1 MRAIEEI
8 QKEIAHIEFTRSL
21 LDARLTALKD
31 ERDQHRE
38 DEHAKATITKRLAEF
53 FKAHGLYIVD
63 VNHGERTE
71 SHYDLA
77 KQIWRSHKVL
87 IPFVKC
93 LSNNMTKSFSYDTSK
108 VTLAQK
114 NDIRNFCHVLANK
127 NWLSFTQSDKSFE
140 IVPLLQGEQRYF
152 IQGIWAE
159 EVTLYLIV
167 KALNDFTKKRR
178 LKHKLFWDLK
188 LKQIDPITAKPVDM
202 QLDLVAQVGDRFYVF
217 ETKAGAILS
226 IHKWVD
232 RARLFDDGKNRFFT
246 CTADE
251 NLNRKMFEPFRLL
264 TLAKLE
270 QQLTSSLQRDFPSP
284 AADTTTT
291 GGPIS

>member
-1 MRAIEEI
+1 MRATDEI
-8 QKEIAHIEFTRSL
+8 KTEIAHIEFARSL
-21 LDARLTALKD
+21 LNERLTALKD
-31 ERDQHRE
+31 ERDQHRA
-38 DEHAKATITKRLAEF
+38 DEHATATITKRLAEF

-77 KQIWRSHKVL
+77 KQIWRSRKVL

-108 VTLAQK
+108 VTLVQK

-127 NWLSFTQSDKSFE
+127 NWLTFTQSDKSFE
-140 IVPLLQGEQRYF
+140 IVPSLQGEQRDF
-152 IQGIWAE
+152 VQGIWAE

-167 KALNDFTKKRR
+167 KALNDFTKKRH

-188 LKQIDPITAKPVDM
+188 LKQIDPISTKAVDM

-217 ETKAGAILS
+217 ETKAGVFLM

-251 NLNRKMFEPFRLL
+251 NLNRLMFKPFRLL

-270 QQLTSSLQRDFPSP
+270 QQLTSSLQRDFPPSATVTVTP
-284 AADTTTT
+284 
-291 GGPIS
+291 

>member
-1 MRAIEEI
+1 MRLKDVIDAD
-8 QKEIAHIEFTRSL
+8 IAHIKFAKSVLEE
-21 LDARLTALKD
+21 RLTALKA

-53 FKAHGLYIVD
+53 FKAHGLYIVG

-71 SHYDLA
+71 NHYDLA
-77 KQIWRSHKVL
+77 KQIWRSRKVL

-93 LSNNMTKSFSYDTSK
+93 MSNNKTQSFSYDTSK
-108 VTLAQK
+108 VTLVQK

-127 NWLSFTQSDKSFE
+127 NWLTFTQSDKSFE
-140 IVPLLQGEQRYF
+140 IVPLFQGEQRDF

-188 LKQIDPITAKPVDM
+188 LKQIDPITAKAVDM

-217 ETKAGAILS
+217 ETKAGEILS

-251 NLNRKMFEPFRLL
+251 NLNRMMFKPFRLL

-270 QQLTSSLQRDFPSP
+270 QQLTSSLQRDFPPSKP
-284 AADTTTT
+284 DTPTEK
-291 GGPIS
+291 

>member
-8 QKEIAHIEFTRSL
+8 QEEIAPVEYARAV
-21 LDARLTALKD
+21 LDERRTALKT
-31 ERDQHRE
+31 ERDQHRV
-38 DEHAKATITKRLAEF
+38 DAFATATITKRLAEF
-53 FKAHGLYIVD
+53 FKAHGLYIVSLQT
-63 VNHGERTE
+63 GERTE
-71 SHYDLA
+71 GHYDLA
-77 KQIWRSHKVL
+77 KQIWRSRKVL

-108 VTLAQK
+108 VTKVQK
-114 NDIRNFCHVLANK
+114 NDIRNFCHVLATK
-127 NWLSFTQSDKSFE
+127 SWMTFTQNDESFV
-140 IVPLLQGEQRYF
+140 IAPSMQGEQRDF
-152 IQGIWAE
+152 VHGIWAE

-167 KALNDFTKKRR
+167 KALNDFTKKRH

-217 ETKAGAILS
+217 ETKAGEILS

-232 RARLFDDGKNRFFT
+232 RGRLFDDGKNRFFT

-251 NLNRKMFEPFRLL
+251 NLNRKMFIPFRLL

-270 QQLTSSLQRDFPSP
+270 QQLTSALQRDFPLP
-284 AADTTTT
+284 ATDTTT
-291 GGPIS
+291 GNPIS

>member
-1 MRAIEEI
+1 MRATDEI
-8 QKEIAHIEFTRSL
+8 KTEIAHIEFARAL
-21 LDARLTALKD
+21 LNERLTALKA
-31 ERDQHRE
+31 ERDQHRA
-38 DEHAKATITKRLAEF
+38 DEHATATITKRLAEF

-77 KQIWRSHKVL
+77 KQIWRSRKVL

-108 VTLAQK
+108 VTLVQK

-127 NWLSFTQSDKSFE
+127 NWLTFTQSDKSFE
-140 IVPLLQGEQRYF
+140 IVPSMQGEQRDF
-152 IQGIWAE
+152 VQGIWAE

-167 KALNDFTKKRR
+167 KALNDFTKKRH

-188 LKQIDPITAKPVDM
+188 LKQIDPVSTKAVDM

-217 ETKAGAILS
+217 ETKAGVFLM

-251 NLNRKMFEPFRLL
+251 NLNRMMFKPFRLL

-270 QQLTSSLQRDFPSP
+270 QQLTSSLQRDFPLPSSN
-284 AADTTTT
+284 A
-291 GGPIS
+291 ISSLN